1 MPRAARH
8 GDKAIDMKILDT
20 LTSVFVPIH
29 PEGHRFILLSFV
41 VMLLLFLLWQPLGWI
56 AAVLTIWCVYF
67 FRDPPRVTPD
77 RPDAVI
83 APADGVVVAVDKAA
97 PPEDLEIGTDKLT
110 RVCIFMNVFNV
121 HINRAPATG
130 RITRI
135 AYRPGAFVNAS
146 LDKASEDNERQAFL
160 MSTFDGRQL
169 VFVQIAGLVARRIV
183 RWVDEGQ
190 SVSAGERVGMIR
202 FGSRVD
208 VYLDPEMTPL
218 VAVGQ
223 TMIGGETVIAN
234 AKPKTRQRASQKR
247 QNAA

>member
-1 MPRAARH
+1 MSITNSIRQQ
-8 GDKAIDMKILDT
+8 L
-20 LTSVFVPIH
+20 VPIT
-29 PEGHRFILLSFV
+29 PEGYPFIGAFALVSLV
-41 VMLLLFLLWQPLGWI
+41 LFWLWTPLGWLGTL
-56 AAVLTIWCVYF
+56 ATLWCVYF

-77 RPDAVI
+77 RPDTVI

-97 PPEDLEIGTDKLT
+97 PPEDLEIGADKLV

-121 HINRAPATG
+121 HINRAPAAG

-160 MSTFDGRQL
+160 MSTLDGRQL

-183 RWVDEGQ
+183 RWVEEGQ

-208 VYLDPEMTPL
+208 VYLDPDMTPL

-223 TMIGGETVIAN
+223 TMIAGETVIAN
-234 AKPKTRQRASQKR
+234 AKPKGRPRASQKR
-247 QNAA
+247 QSAA